1 MSWGFSMAV
10 FRRVWEL
17 SLEIGGNIKT
27 YKEREW
33 GEQSL
38 KIDFNIKNACGGSF
52 ANGDITLTNLN
63 TQDMQLLSTSFSLKN
78 GKFKSNFI
86 QLTAGYPTNT
96 GIICNGNFSEL
107 NANFEAVDKSV
118 TFKVVGKIQNNLEN
132 NSIQTSKEGAVQF
145 KDICNECASKNS
157 LGLNYDK
164 EVGERTLQDFS
175 FLGSPFQYIEKIR
188 TLYSDLYI
196 FVDDTSNT
204 LCVQKKEKKAVNT
217 QILSNETGL
226 IGKPIPTYLGCNVKT
241 LLNPSLK
248 AGNFV
253 ELKNETLKDYDGK
266 YRIQELIH
274 RGSNR
279 GAIWETE
286 LILARS

>member
-1 MSWGFSMAV
+1 MAV

-38 KIDFNIKNACGGSF
+38 RIEFAIRNAVGGGL
-52 ANGDITLTNLN
+52 ANGDITITNLN
-63 TQDMQLLSTSFSLKN
+63 NQDMQLLSTAFSN
-78 GKFKSNFI
+78 RGRFKSNYI
-86 QLTAGYPTNT
+86 QLLAGYPTNT

-107 NANFEAVDKSV
+107 STDFESVDKSV

-132 NSIQTSKEGAVQF
+132 NSIQTSKEGATSLQA
-145 KDICNECASKNS
+145 ICQECAAKNG
-157 LGLNYDK
+157 LGLRYD
-164 EVGERTLQDFS
+164 EDIGTRNLQDFS
-175 FLGSPFQYIEKIR
+175 FLGTPFQYIEKIR
-188 TLYSDLYI
+188 SLYKDLLI
-196 FVDDTSNT
+196 FIDDTSDT
-204 LCVQKKEKKAVNT
+204 LCVQKIEKKAVNT

-226 IGKPIPTYLGCNVKT
+226 IGKPKPTYLGCNVRT

-248 AGNFV
+248 AGNFI
-253 ELKNETLKDYDGK
+253 ELKNAVLKDYDGK

-279 GAIWETE
+279 STLWETE
-286 LILARS
+286 LILIRS